1 MLQSKISR
9 RLLFSLLALAI
20 GSVAFL
26 GLYLLHFSYTENL
39 TRQTADLNRNARII
53 EILLA
58 DELTAP
64 IDSGPALTQKI
75 HEISDTTQLR
85 ITLMDSS
92 GKVLADS
99 AEPAESLDNHLQ
111 RPEVQGALQHTPS
124 SAIRYSS
131 TLQENMLYAAVP
143 VYNGNDQLLGII
155 RTASSTHPIDMAYAH
170 TRSSILTALALTI
183 LAAII
188 AAWLL
193 ARRQL
198 RPIQQMTADA
208 LRISHG
214 ELSHRLA
221 IHTGDE
227 LEILAQTINQLTG
240 SLAQKI
246 HEVQSTA
253 QQQMLILEN
262 MDNGVLLLDAQGNI
276 LTANR
281 QAAHIFALLP
291 EHMGK
296 SSIHALGSAE
306 LSTRAKEI
314 SQAAAGTSLT
324 MQLPVGGQRRTF
336 SVFLAPFPEHQEQ
349 HVLCVFHDISL
360 LQEMAARQ
368 SDFTANAAHELATPL
383 TSISGF
389 AETLL
394 DDDFSAPE
402 QSRKFIQTIYNEAQR
417 MNRLLRDLLQLSRL
431 DSQEYRRQLVIEPV
445 DCCTLPPLLAQKLAP
460 QLKSKELQ
468 FCQSL
473 AKGPVFV
480 EANRD
485 LLLQVLANLTENAI
499 KYTPKGG
506 TITLSCLQEKEIVRL
521 QVTDTGIGI
530 PAKDL
535 PFIFDRFYRAD
546 KARDR
551 QTGGNGIGLSLVKFL
566 VEIFGGTITVT
577 SELQQGTTFTLEF
590 PACP

>member
-1 MLQSKISR
+1 
-9 RLLFSLLALAI
+9 
-20 GSVAFL
+20 
-26 GLYLLHFSYTENL
+26 
-39 TRQTADLNRNARII
+39 
-53 EILLA
+53 
-58 DELTAP
+58 
-64 IDSGPALTQKI
+64 
-75 HEISDTTQLR
+75 
-85 ITLMDSS
+85 
-92 GKVLADS
+92 
-99 AEPAESLDNHLQ
+99 
-111 RPEVQGALQHTPS
+111 
-124 SAIRYSS
+124 
-131 TLQENMLYAAVP
+131 
-143 VYNGNDQLLGII
+143 
-155 RTASSTHPIDMAYAH
+155 
-170 TRSSILTALALTI
+170 
-183 LAAII
+183 
-188 AAWLL
+188 
-193 ARRQL
+193 
-198 RPIQQMTADA
+198 
-208 LRISHG
+208 
-214 ELSHRLA
+214 
-221 IHTGDE
+221 
-227 LEILAQTINQLTG
+227 
-240 SLAQKI
+240 
-246 HEVQSTA
+246 
-253 QQQMLILEN
+253 
-262 MDNGVLLLDAQGNI
+262 
-276 LTANR
+276 
-281 QAAHIFALLP
+281 
-291 EHMGK
+291 MGK

>member
-1 MLQSKISR
+1 
-9 RLLFSLLALAI
+9 
-20 GSVAFL
+20 
-26 GLYLLHFSYTENL
+26 
-39 TRQTADLNRNARII
+39 
-53 EILLA
+53 
-58 DELTAP
+58 
-64 IDSGPALTQKI
+64 
-75 HEISDTTQLR
+75 
-85 ITLMDSS
+85 
-92 GKVLADS
+92 
-99 AEPAESLDNHLQ
+99 
-111 RPEVQGALQHTPS
+111 
-124 SAIRYSS
+124 
-131 TLQENMLYAAVP
+131 MLYAAVP

-155 RTASSTHPIDMAYAH
+155 RTASSTQPIDMAYAH
-170 TRSSILTALALTI
+170 TRTSILTALALTI
-183 LAAII
+183 LAAIL
-188 AAWLL
+188 AAGLL

-306 LSTRAKEI
+306 LSTRAKDI

-445 DCCTLPPLLAQKLAP
+445 DCCTLPPLLSQKLAP